1 MKDRELLIE
10 LYEIYNK
17 LLTQKQRNYFE
28 LYYYEDL
35 SLNEISENLI
45 VSKSFAG
52 KIINTVEK
60 KLYNYESI
68 LKVNEKNKIIERL
81 DNLN

>member
-17 LLTQKQRNYFE
+17 LLTEKQRNYFE

-35 SLNEISENLI
+35 SLNEISENLN
-45 VSKSFAG
+45 VSKSFVG
-52 KIINTVEK
+52 KIINLVEK
-60 KLYNYESI
+60 KLCKFENI
-68 LKVNEKNKIIERL
+68 LKVNEKNKIIEKL
-81 DNLN
+81 HNN